1 MRIENLL
8 AAAAVLLVPAAAAA
22 YVDPGTG
29 SVFFQAAI
37 ASLLAAL
44 FTLKM
49 YWRRIK
55 AWFAARKESPSAPA
69 AATSLPKD
77 ADDGR

>member
-1 MRIENLL
+1 MRVESLIP
-8 AAAAVLLVPAAAAA
+8 AAAVLLLPAVALA

-44 FTLKM
+44 FTLKL
-49 YWRRIK
+49 YWRRLK
-55 AWFAARKESPSAPA
+55 AWFAARKAEPA
-69 AATSLPKD
+69 ATAALPKD
-77 ADDGR
+77 ADGGR

>member
-1 MRIENLL
+1 MRVESLL
-8 AAAAVLLVPAAAAA
+8 LVAAVLLVPAAAAA

-29 SVFFQAAI
+29 SMFFQAAI

-49 YWRRIK
+49 YWRRLK
-55 AWFAARKESPSAPA
+55 AWFAARKDPA
-69 AATSLPKD
+69 ELSKD
-77 ADDGR
+77 ADGGR

>member
-1 MRIENLL
+1 MRVESLL
-8 AAAAVLLVPAAAAA
+8 LVAAVLLVPAAAAA

-29 SVFFQAAI
+29 SMFFQAAI

-49 YWRRIK
+49 YWRRLK
-55 AWFAARKESPSAPA
+55 NWFVARKDPA
-69 AATSLPKD
+69 GLPKD
-77 ADDGR
+77 ADGGR